1 MSAGS
6 TTKEV
11 NQDQDTTAIAEETA
25 GNVANFV
32 KEEST
37 QDVTNIDNE
46 EVAQLVKTE
55 TAETV
60 LNFAEETIKAVK
72 KQNNT
77 SFEVGIFLFLFEILI
92 IKHLLVWGSSPAWQQ
107 PAELRQHTGHFQ

>member
-92 IKHLLVWGSSPAWQQ
+92 IKHLLV
-107 PAELRQHTGHFQ
+107 